1 VDSQAIRAVLDRM
14 RAPGPPRIELLQAGG
29 ERPATVGLVPGTF
42 DPMTVAH
49 AALAEALGT
58 ELTLFVYSVATLPKE
73 AGPGGEATPP
83 LLAPEARVAS
93 LLAYC
98 ASSPD
103 LGVALCSHGLYAD
116 QAVAFTTAFP
126 GSRLTFGLGSDKL
139 VQLVDPS
146 WYEDRDA
153 ALDVLFARAEVVYAL
168 REEDD
173 DRIGAAMEA
182 AGRWRH
188 RLRSLEMPSTV
199 TGVSSR
205 QVRELLRRGGDPSAY
220 VPPEILPFLGRR

>member
-1 VDSQAIRAVLDRM
+1 
-14 RAPGPPRIELLQAGG
+14 
-29 ERPATVGLVPGTF
+29 
-42 DPMTVAH
+42 
-49 AALAEALGT
+49 
-58 ELTLFVYSVATLPKE
+58 
-73 AGPGGEATPP
+73 
-83 LLAPEARVAS
+83 VAS
-93 LLAYC
+93 LLAHC

-116 QAVAFTTAFP
+116 QAVAIAEAFP

-153 ALDVLFARAEVVYAL
+153 ALDDLFARAEVVYAL
-168 REEDD
+168 RKEDD
-173 DRIGAAMEA
+173 GRIGAALGA

-188 RLRSLEMPSTV
+188 RLRSLEMPATV

-205 QVRELLRRGGDPSAY
+205 QVRELVRRGGDPSAY